1 VARFDSLSGERFA
14 GTLSRICRPDAL
26 FFLTV
31 KHEELRWNPATSEW
45 FCAKCGRTSDHVTK
59 EDAQVELEHF
69 ECNLPSVN
77 AVPHIGKEEGVAQLV
92 SKRSR
97 QEYAVAYRLE
107 QIRDEPHLSPSPAIV
122 TLLDVN
128 SLEESRFQMANTC
141 HTPKAER
148 FTLISTGSN
157 GLHPG
162 GLRRSRDVRSWTPE
176 QATTAGSE
184 NAVTCQIVDSFL
196 CV

>member
-128 SLEESRFQMANTC
+128 SLEGITIPDGEYLP
-141 HTPKAER
+141 HTKGG
-148 FTLISTGSN
+148 TLHAHKYGQQWTA
-157 GLHPG
+157 
-162 GLRRSRDVRSWTPE
+162 SWGP
-176 QATTAGSE
+176 A
-184 NAVTCQIVDSFL
+184 
-196 CV
+196 